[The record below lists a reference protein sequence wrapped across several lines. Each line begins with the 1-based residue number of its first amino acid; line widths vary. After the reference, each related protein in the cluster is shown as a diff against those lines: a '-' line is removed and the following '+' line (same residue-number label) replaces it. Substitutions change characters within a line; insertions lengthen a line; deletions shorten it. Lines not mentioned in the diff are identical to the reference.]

1 MIKDSGTRDYEGGK
15 PKKSPQKQNTPNQPK
30 KTHPEQALVY
40 RHSLSER
47 LELLLKT
54 LAQLSL
60 PLFSPP
66 WEEAQE
72 ET

>member
-1 MIKDSGTRDYEGGK
+1 MRGK
-15 PKKSPQKQNTPNQPK
+15 NQRNPPQKQNTPNQPK

-47 LELLLKT
+47 LELLSKT
-54 LAQLSL
+54 LVQLSL
-60 PLFSPP
+60 PLFTPP
-66 WEEAQE
+66 REEAEE